1 MNETRATA
9 PAYPPGRYGRRRD
22 GKRRRAV
29 PVTVL
34 ALVIFAS
41 VLVTVR
47 LYRQWGDPDY
57 DAQIVSWDVV
67 SASEL
72 SMQFTV
78 RVPAG
83 GSTVCLL
90 RGRDYGGNEVGRRE
104 VTLSAS
110 GDSKTIA
117 AVETVPTKARAAV
130 ADVVSCQPPG

>member
-29 PVTVL
+29 PITVL
-34 ALVIFAS
+34 ALVIIAS
-41 VLVTVR
+41 LLVTVR
-47 LYRQWGDPDY
+47 LYQRWGDPDY
-57 DAQIVSWDVV
+57 DAQIVSWDAV
-67 SASEL
+67 SESQL
-72 SMQFTV
+72 KMQFTV

-83 GSTVCLL
+83 GSTVCVL
-90 RGRDYGGNEVGRRE
+90 RGRDYGGNEVGRQK

-110 GDSKTIA
+110 GDATTIA
-117 AVETVPTKARAAV
+117 AVEVIPTKARAAV

>member
-41 VLVTVR
+41 VLLTVR

-67 SASEL
+67 SASQL

-83 GSTVCLL
+83 GSTRCVL

-104 VTLSAS
+104 VTLSAK
-110 GDSKTIA
+110 GDATTIA
-117 AVETVPTKARAAV
+117 AVETVPTTARAAV
-130 ADVVSCQPPG
+130 ADVVRCQPPG